1 MEFVL
6 AIIGLVIVLIIMP
19 RTEKVADKTFVDPAI
34 ERHDPFGCGAGILL
48 VCLVGCVGMI
58 FLLAAAMETTTEG
71 AGVELL
77 RRLVTGG

>member
-6 AIIGLVIVLIIMP
+6 GIIGILIVLFIMP
-19 RTEKVADKTFVDPAI
+19 RTEKFSDRNLVDPAI
-34 ERHDPFGCGAGILL
+34 ERHDPFGCGAGLLL
-48 VCLVGCVGMI
+48 VFFVMCVGMI